1 MGNEE
6 HKIIN
11 SVRDRLLDHE
21 IPYEEGM
28 WESFQEQYAKELSR
42 LDEKQEAKLIPLW
55 RYAATAAAAVILIL
69 LAVNFF
75 HQPQP
80 ADKSMAG
87 KIQKNRTSPV
97 QPGDAVVS
105 TPADTAHKRAGF
117 ANIPK
122 PVIAMPE
129 YTHVPLQA
137 QVITNEIKH
146 VNPAPVVVAD
156 TIAVKNAVTT
166 RPSETLPRQLETAP
180 PAADIDYLAKNN
192 DHAGRWKFGVELN
205 PAVVSDRINVG
216 VGISTQYEI
225 SKRIRL
231 ATGLS
236 YSSMKAIHKV
246 DAVQVSADTSMT
258 GAQSVIKALDI
269 PLSIIYERDN
279 GWYAAVG
286 VSALAVLKENK
297 VYEFTSKTLQESFS
311 TDPVS
316 GESLA
321 VFNVVETQFSEKSTD
336 TDFRGRSNLGYIN
349 LAIGRQY
356 KFYSDKKILLE
367 PFVKIPVG
375 NLQNDKINL
384 LNSGIRIRLL
394 F

>member
-1 MGNEE
+1 MGNDE

-11 SVRDRLLDHE
+11 SLRDEFLDKE
-21 IPYEEGM
+21 IPYEEGK
-28 WESFQEQYAKELSR
+28 WESFREQYGKELNR
-42 LDEKQEAKLIPLW
+42 LDQKQNAKIIPMW
-55 RYAATAAAAVILIL
+55 KYAAAAAAAVILIV
-69 LAVNFF
+69 LAVNIF
-75 HQPQP
+75 HPP
-80 ADKSMAG
+80 KHTS
-87 KIQKNRTSPV
+87 KNIVRKEQINITNAI
-97 QPGDAVVS
+97 QPGDTIVSKPKNITNERIEFSRVSKPAVQQPS
-105 TPADTAHKRAGF
+105 Y
-117 ANIPK
+117 N
-122 PVIAMPE
+122 
-129 YTHVPLQA
+129 HVPLQA
-137 QVITNEIKH
+137 QITASEIKRPDQLS
-146 VNPAPVVVAD
+146 VIVTDTVAIKQTG
-156 TIAVKNAVTT
+156 TI
-166 RPSETLPRQLETAP
+166 RPSETFPKRQETLPLP
-180 PAADIDYLAKNN
+180 ADIDYLTKSSEHS
-192 DHAGRWKFGVELN
+192 DRWKFGVELN
-205 PAVVSDRINVG
+205 PAVISDRINVG
-216 VGISTQYEI
+216 VGISTQYEV
-225 SKRIRL
+225 SRRITL

-236 YSSMKAIHKV
+236 YSSMTAIHKS
-246 DAVQVSADTSMT
+246 DAVQVSADTSIT

-321 VFNVVETQFSEKSTD
+321 VFNVVETQFSKKTTD

-349 LAIGRQY
+349 LAIGKQY

-375 NLQNDKINL
+375 ALQNDKINL
-384 LNSGIRIRLL
+384 LNSGVKIRLL